1 MTDIIKE
8 RRSIRRF
15 TDQAVE
21 QEKLDE
27 IIEAAR
33 WAPSWG
39 NLQCCE
45 IVIVQKAEKKKK
57 LAELLSAKNPASK
70 VMENGPLV
78 IAVCGRPEKSGYYK
92 GKQQTRYQH
101 WFMYDLG
108 IVSQNI
114 CLKAH
119 ELGLGSVMVG
129 SFDHPKVEAL
139 LNVPAGCEL
148 VALIPIGYPDHSP
161 SPPKRKE
168 VEDFVHYDK
177 F

>member
-1 MTDIIKE
+1 MVDIIKE

-15 TDQAVE
+15 SDQSIE
-21 QEKLDE
+21 RDKLE
-27 IIEAAR
+27 AIIEAAR

-45 IVIVQKAEKKKK
+45 LVIVEGVDEKKK

-70 VMENGPLV
+70 AMANGPVV

-92 GKQQTRYQH
+92 GKQITRYQH

-114 CLKAH
+114 CLKAC
-119 ELGLGSVMVG
+119 ELGLGSVIVG
-129 SFDHPKVEAL
+129 SFDHPAAEEL
-139 LNVPAGCEL
+139 LNVPDGCEL

-161 SPPKRKE
+161 SPPKRRE
-168 VEDFVHYDK
+168 VAEFVHYNS

>member
-1 MTDIIKE
+1 MADIIRE

-15 TDQAVE
+15 TDQPME
-21 QEKLDE
+21 RDKLEE

-45 IVIVQKAEKKKK
+45 IVIVEGAEEKKK
-57 LAELLSAKNPASK
+57 LAGLLSAKNPASRA
-70 VMENGPLV
+70 MENAPVL

-92 GKQQTRYQH
+92 GKQITRYQH

-108 IVSQNI
+108 LVSQNI
-114 CLKAH
+114 CLKAC
-119 ELGLGSVMVG
+119 ELGLGSVIVG
-129 SFDHPKVEAL
+129 SFDHPEAEKL
-139 LNVPAGCEL
+139 LNVPDGCEL
-148 VALIPIGYPDHSP
+148 VALILIGYPDHVP
-161 SPPKRKE
+161 SPPKRKS
-168 VEDFVHYDK
+168 VEEFAHYGS

>member
-1 MTDIIKE
+1 MTDIIRE

-15 TDQAVE
+15 TEQPIE
-21 QEKLDE
+21 QEKLEE

-39 NLQCCE
+39 NLQCSE
-45 IVIVQKAEKKKK
+45 IVIVKETDKKKK
-57 LAELLSAKNPASK
+57 LAELLSAKNPATK

-78 IAVCGRPEKSGYYK
+78 IVVCGRPGKSGYYK

-114 CLKAH
+114 CLKAY

-129 SFDHPKVEAL
+129 SFDHPKVEEL
-139 LNVPAGCEL
+139 LNVPAGCEV
-148 VALIPIGYPDHSP
+148 VALIPIGYPGHSP
-161 SPPKRKE
+161 SPPKRKA
-168 VEDFVHYDK
+168 VEDFVHFEK

>member
-1 MTDIIKE
+1 MDMIHE

-15 TDQAVE
+15 TDQPIE
-21 QEKLDE
+21 RHKLEE

-45 IVIVQKAEKKKK
+45 LVIVEGADEKKK
-57 LAELLSAKNPASK
+57 LSELLSAKNPATRA
-70 VMENGPLV
+70 MENGPVV
-78 IAVCGRPEKSGYYK
+78 IAVCGRPEKSGYYG
-92 GKQQTRYQH
+92 GKQITRYQH

-108 IVSQNI
+108 LVSQNI
-114 CLKAH
+114 CLKAC
-119 ELGLGSVMVG
+119 ELGLGSVIVG
-129 SFDHPKVEAL
+129 SFDHPAAEEL

-161 SPPKRKE
+161 SPPKRRE
-168 VEDFVHYDK
+168 VEDFVHYER

>member
-1 MTDIIKE
+1 MVDMIKE

-15 TDQAVE
+15 SGQSIE
-21 QEKLDE
+21 QDKLE
-27 IIEAAR
+27 AILEAAR

-39 NLQCCE
+39 NLQCSE
-45 IVIVQKAEKKKK
+45 LVIVEGVEKKKK
-57 LAELLSAKNPASK
+57 LAGLLSAKNPASK
-70 VMENGPLV
+70 AMENGPVV

-92 GKQQTRYQH
+92 GKQITRYRH

-114 CLKAH
+114 CLKAC
-119 ELGLGSVMVG
+119 ELGLGSLIVG
-129 SFDHPKVEAL
+129 SFDHPAAEKL
-139 LNVPAGCEL
+139 LNVPDGCEL

-161 SPPKRKE
+161 SPPKRRE
-168 VEDFVHYDK
+168 VADFVHYEQ